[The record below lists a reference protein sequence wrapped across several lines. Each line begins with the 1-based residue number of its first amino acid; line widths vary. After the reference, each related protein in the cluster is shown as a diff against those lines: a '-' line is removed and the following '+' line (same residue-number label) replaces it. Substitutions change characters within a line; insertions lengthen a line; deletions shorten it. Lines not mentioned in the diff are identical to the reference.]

1 MAQFVISVRTFKGV
15 TQAFDYMADLRNFAE
30 WDPGVT
36 KVAQVVGDGGG
47 VASSFDVDVKGVGKD
62 LTLRYET
69 TRYEPPT
76 VVVARAESSMFT
88 SLDRIEVVAD
98 GAGSIVT
105 YDAQLTLN
113 GPLGIADPLLGLVF
127 KRIGGRAAKG
137 LVQVLDGEVV

>member
-15 TQAFDYMADLRNFAE
+15 TEVFDYMADLRNFAE
-30 WDPGVT
+30 WDPGVS